1 MKCGAS
7 ELAVHDIEF
16 ARRDSL
22 LARLEQQFSG
32 KLCIGG
38 TDPWRFALSAH
49 ATPHG
54 MKKAIP
60 CRKDTSCPGADH
72 SVANMGAC
80 PAVSPLITAARVTGC
95 WAMPGSGM
103 LEAQAFLLTELLM
116 KARHGAG

>member
-16 ARRDSL
+16 VRHDSL
-22 LARLEQQFSG
+22 IARLEQQFSG

-38 TDPWRFALSAH
+38 ADPWHFALNAH

-60 CRKDTSCPGADH
+60 FRKDTSRPGADH

-80 PAVSPLITAARVTGC
+80 PAVSPLIAAARVTGC
-95 WAMPGSGM
+95 GTIPGSGM
-103 LEAQAFLLTELLM
+103 FEAQAVLLTELLM
-116 KARHGAG
+116 KAPHSAG